1 MRLGIG
7 FRITQLRN
15 GLVDITEFIR
25 LYITQNGDLYQT
37 SDQMYY
43 RVKN

>member
-1 MRLGIG
+1 MRFGLGL
-7 FRITQLRN
+7 RLTQLKSN
-15 GLVDITEFIR
+15 FVDITEFIR